1 MKVLIVDDERFS
13 SRKLERSL
21 KKFDRSIEIV
31 AAIPS
36 LIDSFDWLKKN
47 QSPDLILVNKSM
59 LRGKTNNLISV
70 FGLEATVIFSL
81 QHDQYSFSAF
91 RTDNLKL
98 LKGITPAITAKQKLM
113 PGKTESV
120 SSIIN
125 SGAGNVATVPEDKL
139 RKRFLV
145 KHGPRYVSVET
156 ADIAYFFSF
165 ERFVYF
171 KTQSN
176 QKYLVEYSLEELE
189 EMLHPESFFRV
200 NRSVLLG
207 FKAINSIHPYSG
219 NRLKL
224 YLTPE
229 FDKEIIVSRD
239 KIHAFKDW
247 LGR

>member
-21 KKFDRSIEIV
+21 KKFDRGIEIV

-36 LIDSFDWLKKN
+36 LTDSFDWLKNNK
-47 QSPDLILVNKSM
+47 SPDLILVNKAM
-59 LRGKTNNLISV
+59 LRGRTNNLV
-70 FGLEATVIFSL
+70 AAYGLEATVIFSL

-91 RTDNLKL
+91 RTENLNL
-98 LKGITPAITAKQKLM
+98 LKGITTLHTPPKKEPAR
-113 PGKTESV
+113 KTSDASV
-120 SSIIN
+120 AAHAIASID
-125 SGAGNVATVPEDKL
+125 ERF

-156 ADIAYFFSF
+156 TDIAYFFSF

-189 EMLHPESFFRV
+189 EMLNPESFFRV
-200 NRSVLLG
+200 NRSVFLA
-207 FKAINSIHPYSG
+207 FKAISSIHPYSG

-224 YLTPE
+224 HLNPAYE
-229 FDKEIIVSRD
+229 KEIIVSRD
-239 KIHAFKDW
+239 KIHEFKDW